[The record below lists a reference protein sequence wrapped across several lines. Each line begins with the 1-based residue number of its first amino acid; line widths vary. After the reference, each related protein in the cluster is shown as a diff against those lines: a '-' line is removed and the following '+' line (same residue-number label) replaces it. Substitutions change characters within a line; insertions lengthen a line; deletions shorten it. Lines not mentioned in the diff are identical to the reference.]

1 MVRLDREQ
9 LIEHITNEI
18 LKRIDLS
25 GLQGSLASRS
35 LVIVDESPFGHK
47 IDICEQIK
55 DIHKRESVCK
65 VICLTDNDW
74 DGYFKDNCEITTLKG
89 DAHDYGIYRTIE
101 RVESI
106 YVLNFTVSN
115 ASRICMLSDDN
126 LVVRAVQYS
135 MLKGKKVFVSD
146 FSSGFDCSKVNK
158 AYLDQIKSLSTQL
171 SSFGINIMQQYA
183 ESGIKED
190 KQEAVQ
196 VKSISG
202 RTSRKI
208 ICLEDVKGCTAG
220 TLEIGSNSIIT
231 PLALDYIR
239 DKNIKISET

>member
-1 MVRLDREQ
+1 VVRLDREQ

-25 GLQGSLASRS
+25 GLQGNLASRS

-55 DIHKRESVCK
+55 EIHKREGVSEIV
-65 VICLTDNDW
+65 CLTDNDW
-74 DGYFKDNCEITTLKG
+74 DGYFKDNCGISAIKG
-89 DAHDYGIYRTIE
+89 DAFDCGIYRMID
-101 RVESI
+101 RVERI

-115 ASRICMLSDDN
+115 ASRICMLSDGN
-126 LVVRAVQYS
+126 LVGRAVQYS

-146 FSSGFDCSKVNK
+146 FNSGFDCSKVNK
-158 AYLDQIKSLSTQL
+158 AYLDKIKSLSIQL
-171 SSFGINIMQQYA
+171 SSFGIKILQRHA
-183 ESGIKED
+183 ESYIKED
-190 KQEAVQ
+190 EQEVVQ

-202 RTSRKI
+202 RVSRNI
-208 ICLEDVKGCTAG
+208 ICLEDVKHCSAG

-239 DKNIKISET
+239 DKKIKISET